1 MKITKIIEE
10 YIDNKIF
17 ISNFLGFSISFILAS
32 LILLK
37 LFIKGEVMFYN
48 HPHFPL
54 PWDHHKYI
62 FMALT
67 NPFDFHIAPYCWRVF
82 VPFIASFLP
91 FTLSV
96 NFLFISFISIVITGY
111 FIYKIS
117 LIYFDKIEYGISALF
132 FYYSLN
138 FAVNYI
144 LYDFWLVDAFAIL
157 LIVISLYAILIKNDF
172 IVGLTLIIGALT
184 KESVLFV
191 VPLYYSLNSDKI
203 WNMQLFFRTLII
215 SLPALIVFVIIR
227 ILIPQMNDNS
237 EYLSNLSE
245 ILTVVYNGKS
255 NFNYLTVFYE
265 IGVVRIKNFNISL
278 LEEITIMSFGMLIFW
293 PFLSLKESSRLFI
306 KYAPFLCLTYLQ
318 IFFAVNT
325 SRLIVIAFPLFVI
338 ASLKGIRKMIIKL
351 KLDRFLLIIF
361 SFIAF
366 MIFYFHERL
375 SFGPHTLWQVLF
387 SLIIILFLIIKKNLQ
402 KNKIFD
408 EPH

>member
-1 MKITKIIEE
+1 MARIRVKISKIIKG
-10 YIDNKIF
+10 YMDKKIF
-17 ISNFLGFSISFILAS
+17 MRNFLGFFISFILAS
-32 LILLK
+32 FILLK

-96 NFLFISFISIVITGY
+96 NFLLISFISIVITGY

-117 LIYFDKIEYGISALF
+117 LVYFDKIEYGISALF

-138 FAVNYI
+138 FAVNYL

-172 IVGLTLIIGALT
+172 IFGVTLILGALT
-184 KESVLFV
+184 KESALFV
-191 VPLYYSLNSDKI
+191 IPLYYSLNSNKI
-203 WNMQLFFRTLII
+203 WNIQLFFKTLIL

-227 ILIPQMNDNS
+227 ILILQMNGNP
-237 EYLSNLSE
+237 EYLSNLNE

-255 NFNYLTVFYE
+255 NFNYLTAFYE
-265 IGVVRIKNFNISL
+265 IGIVRIKNFNISL
-278 LEEITIMSFGMLIFW
+278 LEEITIMSFGILIFL
-293 PFLSLKESSRLFI
+293 PFLSLRENSKLFI

-325 SRLIVIAFPLFVI
+325 SRLIIIAFPFFVI

-351 KLDRFLLIIF
+351 KLGRFLLIIL
-361 SFIAF
+361 SFITF
-366 MIFYFHERL
+366 MFFFMGDFSLIHVHVQFGRFYFH
-375 SFGPHTLWQVLF
+375 
-387 SLIIILFLIIKKNLQ
+387 
-402 KNKIFD
+402 
-408 EPH
+408 